1 MTRNRA
7 LIKAALKSLAVILLV
22 MVAAR
27 FTKSVALLGVVLYG
41 VWAAFSRKTGA
52 AFFCYM
58 LLNLCVLSNPF
69 ILPKS
74 GIIFTLAVRG
84 GSFLIGIAL
93 AMEGARRA
101 GRYRLPLGLLWAY
114 LGVMMLSSATGWYP
128 KVSYLKLLQFSIFLL
143 SLSVGLQNLE
153 SRAWDLHVIRRCML
167 GLSLYVIAGSILIW
181 PFPQYSSLSA
191 VAWYGDDALADVQA
205 ELIDQTRAGV
215 SMLCGVLYQSQALSA
230 VDACL
235 TGWLI
240 CDMLFV
246 EKRTTLFHVVLICM
260 GIFILLLTRSRTG
273 LFAFCVA
280 VGMVLTYLMP
290 RIRLPIRIKAR
301 VQRLILLGAVLLGMV
316 MIVAEV
322 RDNTI
327 TKLVRK
333 RDDVAGDDRSLT
345 EAVTSSR
352 MGLIEK
358 STRDFKLN
366 PLLGMGFQVE
376 ERHRHHIKGY
386 TGGFFIF
393 SASIEKGLLP
403 VMVLGEGGI
412 VGAIVFAMFLIVF
425 FVVCTQKRMLISATL
440 FAVFLGTNMGEATFF
455 SPGGPGGLEWL
466 ITVAGGFAIDMIL
479 WNERK
484 QVNFIAQNRV
494 IW

>member
-1 MTRNRA
+1 MRRDRQ
-7 LIKAALKSLAVILLV
+7 LIKEAFKSLAIILLV
-22 MVAAR
+22 MVASR
-27 FTKSVALLGVVLYG
+27 YTKSVALFGVVLYG
-41 VWAAFSRKTGA
+41 IWAAFSHKVGTT
-52 AFFCYM
+52 FFCYM

-74 GIIFTLAVRG
+74 GFIFTLAVRG
-84 GSFLIGIAL
+84 GCFFIGLAL
-93 AMEGARRA
+93 TMEGVRRA
-101 GRYRLPLGLLWAY
+101 GRYRLPFGLLWAY

-128 KVSYLKLLQFSIFLL
+128 KVSYLKLIQFSVFLL

-153 SRAWDLHVIRRCML
+153 NCERDVWTMRKCML
-167 GLSLYVIAGSILIW
+167 GISLFVIGGSFLLW
-181 PFPQYSSLSA
+181 PFPQYSSLKA
-191 VAWYGDDALADVQA
+191 VAWYGDAALVDVQA
-205 ELIDQTRAGV
+205 QAVAEAGANL
-215 SMLCGVLYQSQALSA
+215 LCGSLFQSQALSA

-246 EKRTTLFHVVLICM
+246 EKRTTFFHLVLISL
-260 GIFILLLTRSRTG
+260 GVFILALTRSRTG

-280 VGMVLTYLMP
+280 VGMLITYLMP
-290 RIRLPIRIKAR
+290 RIRLPIRVKAR
-301 VQRLILLGAVLLGMV
+301 VQHLILLGAVVLGAV
-316 MIVAEV
+316 MLIAEL

-333 RDDVAGDDRSLT
+333 KDDLAADDRSLT

-366 PLLGMGFQVE
+366 PLWGMGFQVE
-376 ERHRHHIKGY
+376 ERHRYHIKGH

-403 VMVLGEGGI
+403 VMVLGEGGL
-412 VGAIVFAMFLIVF
+412 VGALVFASFLLVF
-425 FVVCTQKRMLISATL
+425 YVVCTQRRLLITATL

-466 ITVAGGFAIDMIL
+466 VSVAGGFAIDMIL
-479 WNERK
+479 LNERRA
-484 QVNFIAQNRV
+484 VNRYSIHYLSR
-494 IW
+494 